1 MQLAT
6 SGLVRIDTQVHALVA
21 DCNLLGNLLRTPLQS
36 KVEHYIAPDLS
47 THASGV
53 AAALRSLGCLAARLL
68 SAVPALTTTAVQ
80 FAADGA
86 AASTQQAG
94 NLADG
99 VIGFQET
106 VDLVSFFSAEVHVH
120 RATWTWRFE
129 RP

>member
-1 MQLAT
+1 M
-6 SGLVRIDTQVHALVA
+6 
-21 DCNLLGNLLRTPLQS
+21 QS

-106 VDLVSFFSAEVHVH
+106 VDLVSFFSAEVLVH